1 MVLVWFF
8 CLFFL
13 VASLSSP
20 PPSPFSFEISLNHI
34 W

>member
-13 VASLSSP
+13 VASLSF

>member
-13 VASLSSP
+13 VASLSFP
-20 PPSPFSFEISLNHI
+20 TPLPSPLKSP
-34 W
+34 